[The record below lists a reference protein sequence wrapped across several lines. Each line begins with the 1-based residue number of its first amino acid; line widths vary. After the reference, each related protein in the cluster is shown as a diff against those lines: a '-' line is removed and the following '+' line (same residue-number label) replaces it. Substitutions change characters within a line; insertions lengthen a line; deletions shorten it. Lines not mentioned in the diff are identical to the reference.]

1 MSLKHNLCA
10 PIVIQSQNQCLRK
23 TVCGMEIQLESQRI
37 YIFSQELF
45 VFYNLLRKNL
55 PGISEYGFLHT
66 LEQLSKLKGR
76 VRLYNNIQLIML

>member
-10 PIVIQSQNQCLRK
+10 PTVIQSQNQCLRI
-23 TVCGMEIQLESQRI
+23 TICGMEIQLESQHISLVR
-37 YIFSQELF
+37 SCLF
-45 VFYNLLRKNL
+45 FYDLLRKNL

-66 LEQLSKLKGR
+66 LEQFSKLKGR